1 MDGQGRRSF
10 YGETTWRDLRHV
22 PKPLL
27 RVWHCNPTIHQGTFY
42 RFMSKI
48 LIAILTAAFTLH
60 FSPPGWVRA
69 QASVQV
75 PILLYHRFGPV
86 AADSMTVT
94 TTLFE
99 SHLKYLKDNGYRV
112 IPLRELVD
120 YYLGKREAPLPR
132 SVVITVDDGH
142 ISVYRDMF
150 PLVRQYH
157 CPATLFIYPSAISN
171 ASYAMTWGQLRE
183 LKETGIFDLQSHTF
197 WHPNFKKDKKR
208 LTPAEYENLVSM
220 QLRKSK
226 EKLEKELGVRI
237 DMLAWPFGIY
247 DDDLIHRAKEAGY
260 VATYTMERHPAGT
273 LDNVMLLPRYLMTN
287 GDSGRI
293 LTTMLAGLPRR

>member
-1 MDGQGRRSF
+1 MKTSI
-10 YGETTWRDLRHV
+10 TI
-22 PKPLL
+22 LL
-27 RVWHCNPTIHQGTFY
+27 TVL
-42 RFMSKI
+42 I
-48 LIAILTAAFTLH
+48 LIS
-60 FSPPGWVRA
+60 SPLFLLSAWG
-69 QASVQV
+69 SLNV

-99 SHLKYLKDNGYRV
+99 SHLKYLRDNGYQV

-120 YYLGKREAPLPR
+120 YYLGKGGTLPPR

-157 CPATLFIYPSAISN
+157 SPATLFIYPSAISN
-171 ASYAMTWGQLRE
+171 APYAMTWGQLRE
-183 LKETGIFDLQSHTF
+183 LKETGMFDLQSHTF
-197 WHPNFKKDKKR
+197 WHPNFKKDRKK
-208 LTPAEYENLVSM
+208 LTPAEYEILVNT

-226 EKLEKELGVRI
+226 EKLEKELSVKV

-247 DDDLIHRAKEAGY
+247 DDDLIDRAKQAGY
-260 VATYTMERHPAGT
+260 VATYTMERHPASS
-273 LDNVMLLPRYLMTN
+273 LDKVMALPRYLMTN
-287 GDSGRI
+287 GDNERI
-293 LTTMLAGLPRR
+293 LTTILAGLPRRWKDAHQ

>member
-1 MDGQGRRSF
+1 M
-10 YGETTWRDLRHV
+10 
-22 PKPLL
+22 
-27 RVWHCNPTIHQGTFY
+27 
-42 RFMSKI
+42 
-48 LIAILTAAFTLH
+48 LIAILFAAFLIL
-60 FSPPGWVRA
+60 FSPPGWVQA

-94 TTLFE
+94 TALFE
-99 SHLKYLKDNGYRV
+99 SHLKYLKDSGYRV

-120 YYLGKREAPLPR
+120 YYLGKREAPPPH
-132 SVVITVDDGH
+132 SVVITADDGH
-142 ISVYRDMF
+142 ISIYREML
-150 PLVRQYH
+150 PLAKRYQS
-157 CPATLFIYPSAISN
+157 PATLFIYPSAISN
-171 ASYAMTWGQLRE
+171 APYAMTWGQLRE

-208 LTPAEYENLVSM
+208 LTPTEYENLVSM

-226 EKLEKELGVRI
+226 ERLERELSARI

-247 DDDLIHRAKEAGY
+247 DDDLIDRAREAGY
-260 VATYTMERHPAGT
+260 VATYTMDRHPAGT
-273 LDNVMLLPRYLMTN
+273 LDKVMALPRYLMTN